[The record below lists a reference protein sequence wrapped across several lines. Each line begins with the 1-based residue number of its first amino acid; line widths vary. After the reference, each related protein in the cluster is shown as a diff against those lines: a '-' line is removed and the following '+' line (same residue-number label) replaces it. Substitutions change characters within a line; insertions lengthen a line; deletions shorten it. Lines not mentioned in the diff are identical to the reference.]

1 MNITILTIGTRG
13 DVQPFV
19 ALGTRLTGAGHEV
32 ALATGRGFEAF
43 VTEHGLHHA
52 SLDVDLLERLQS
64 SEGRPLSPEETS
76 SQR

>member
-32 ALATGRGFEAF
+32 ALAAEASRHTSPSTGCTTPAWTWTFSNACNRPRAG
-43 VTEHGLHHA
+43 
-52 SLDVDLLERLQS
+52 
-64 SEGRPLSPEETS
+64 PLSPEETS